1 MKSQELVFDDRM
13 VDFSDSEFPAGE
25 PCNGNLLAKENWA
38 QLGSFLIGEDFNRP
52 EVWICFFSKSVIYIY
67 I

>member
-52 EVWICFFSKSVIYIY
+52 EV
-67 I
+67 